1 MLETLKAPDLSNPE
15 LTKIDRLFII
25 LSALNQDMAN
35 TIKDCESVSTKVL
48 MEYQTQIINALMLID

>member
-1 MLETLKAPDLSNPE
+1 MFETLKAPDLSNPE
-15 LTKIDRLFII
+15 LTKNDRLFII

-48 MEYQTQIINALMLID
+48 MEYQTQVVNALMLID